1 MKTLALILAMLMVPF
16 LGFSQKGHGKGN
28 KGQGK
33 GKVEKKVY
41 KQSSDVKPFK
51 KSTTVIYKDKKH
63 KGPPYWAPAHGYRHR
78 NIYFPQYKCYYDT
91 YDGVYIYLSGTRWIR
106 TYSPPSFM
114 VSVDLSLARKV
125 ELDLDVVEPQI
136 YFEQHI
142 VLYPPFP

>member
-1 MKTLALILAMLMVPF
+1 MKTIALICTILILPLLV
-16 LGFSQKGHGKGN
+16 FSQ

-33 GKVEKKVY
+33 GKGNSKGGKKEYY
-41 KQSSDVKPFK
+41 KQSSDVKPFS
-51 KSTTVIYKDKKH
+51 KSKTAVYKSKH

-78 NIYFPQYKCYYDT
+78 NVYFPQYKCYYDT

-114 VSVDLSLARKV
+114 VNVDLSLARKV
-125 ELDLDVVEPQI
+125 ELDLDVAQPQI